1 MSGAVSDFAFHKMSG
16 TGEGGAGEGVEVPG
30 GQVVFDWGDDDHQN
44 IMQFANKKVIREM
57 GQQRKNSNGIYF
69 PLNNNQANT

>member
-1 MSGAVSDFAFHKMSG
+1 
-16 TGEGGAGEGVEVPG
+16 
-30 GQVVFDWGDDDHQN
+30 
-44 IMQFANKKVIREM
+44 MQFANKKVIREM